1 MARAVRAEEAVDL
14 TGLDAKIDPVDGP
27 DVLELAHQALDLDPV
42 PSLLVRTPAFMPH
55 IGESIGAGP
64 QTGRAALHL
73 RAQL

>member
-1 MARAVRAEEAVDL
+1 LILVRL
-14 TGLDAKIDPVDGP
+14 TGLDAKIDPVDRP
-27 DVLELAHQALDLDPV
+27 DVLELAHQA
-42 PSLLVRTPAFMPH
+42 VRTRAFMPD